1 MVSSQLNS
9 RLGFINPG
17 LTSMGFEKGL
27 LGSQYLFSAIS
38 ISQWPLWWRC
48 LNESEG
54 VLDRFFL
61 NRNLGLNGGFVWFSF
76 FEIAIDFSGRS
87 VNEWFPPWK
96 QPLNE
101 SGRGFFC
108 GKCRGLGTHLGFSRV
123 PMAWIGEF
131 IGTRGSLRPLCTAA
145 WSQDVSRV
153 ALVAEVTT
161 DHEVK
166 SSHRG
171 NYSYYSSEGAG

>member
-54 VLDRFFL
+54 VLDRFFF

-87 VNEWFPPWK
+87 VNEWFPPGNNHWMSLEEVFSVGNVGVWVPIWVF
-96 QPLNE
+96 QGCLWLGLE
-101 SGRGFFC
+101 SSLVLGAPWGRFAQL
-108 GKCRGLGTHLGFSRV
+108 LG
-123 PMAWIGEF
+123 
-131 IGTRGSLRPLCTAA
+131 
-145 WSQDVSRV
+145 
-153 ALVAEVTT
+153 
-161 DHEVK
+161 VK
-166 SSHRG
+166 MCQG
-171 NYSYYSSEGAG
+171 WPWWQK

>member
-54 VLDRFFL
+54 VLDRFFSIGIWVL
-61 NRNLGLNGGFVWFSF
+61 MVVSCGLAFLKLQLISVDAVLTNGFPPGNNHWMSLEEVFSVGNVGVWVPIWVFQGCLWLGLESSLVLGAPW
-76 FEIAIDFSGRS
+76 GRFAQLLG
-87 VNEWFPPWK
+87 VKMCQGWPWWQK
-96 QPLNE
+96 
-101 SGRGFFC
+101 
-108 GKCRGLGTHLGFSRV
+108 
-123 PMAWIGEF
+123 
-131 IGTRGSLRPLCTAA
+131 
-145 WSQDVSRV
+145 
-153 ALVAEVTT
+153 
-161 DHEVK
+161 
-166 SSHRG
+166 
-171 NYSYYSSEGAG
+171 